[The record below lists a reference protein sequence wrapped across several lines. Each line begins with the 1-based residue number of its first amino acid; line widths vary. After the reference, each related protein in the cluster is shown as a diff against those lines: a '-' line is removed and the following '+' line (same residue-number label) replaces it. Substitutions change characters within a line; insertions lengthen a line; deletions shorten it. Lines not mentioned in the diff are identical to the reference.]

1 MTLLDYI
8 KFVAELITSIGVI
21 GGCIIWIY
29 NAKKKGKNW
38 AKQWVRD
45 CINLDDIKEQLEAIT
60 TEQSLREERLKVLEQ
75 VNLIQLKARLK
86 PCCLHIL
93 KRGIISPAEFE
104 VLTIVANLYFNLGG
118 NGTIKHLLEQIE
130 KLPIGEV
137 NEEDEIF

>member
-1 MTLLDYI
+1 MKILDYI
-8 KFVAELITSIGVI
+8 KLIAELITSFSII
-21 GGCIIWIY
+21 SGCIVWVY
-29 NAKKKGKNW
+29 NAKRKGKNW
-38 AKQWVRD
+38 AQQWVRS
-45 CINLDDIKEQLEAIT
+45 CIDLEGLKKQLDAIT
-60 TEQSLREERLKVLEQ
+60 TEQNSRETRLKILEQ

-93 KRGIISPAEFE
+93 KRGVISPTEFE
-104 VLTIVANLYFNLGG
+104 VLTIATNLYFTLGG

>member
-1 MTLLDYI
+1 MNALDYI
-8 KFVAELITSIGVI
+8 KLIAELITSIGII
-21 GGCIIWIY
+21 GGCITWIY
-29 NAKKKGKNW
+29 NVKRKGKDW
-38 AKQWVRD
+38 ARQWVRG
-45 CINLDDIKEQLEAIT
+45 CIDLDDLKNQLATIT
-60 TEQSLREERLKVLEQ
+60 TEQISREERLKVLEQ

-93 KRGIISPAEFE
+93 KRGIVSPAEFE
-104 VLTIVANLYFNLGG
+104 VLTIVTNLYFTLGG